1 MLPESSFKQYFFGYV
16 SSGKGNK
23 SENKQSV
30 LLHQTKKLLHSEGY
44 STIKKK
50 RQTTE
55 WKDIFKQY
63 I

>member
-30 LLHQTKKLLHSEGY
+30 LHQSKKLLHSEGY
-44 STIKKK
+44 STKKKKK